1 MEKKSYLE
9 VLNKRYTYLELVDLF
24 QKKEIVSL
32 KDIKQKISNE
42 KLEDS
47 IIENE
52 VEIKVFKSYFSDKYI
67 LLTGGKYL
75 VGIYR
80 QLIENKDYNYLLEDS
95 ENRYEALDKIKLKDD
110 SIFQKS
116 VRLNILYSNDEK
128 ENRRAVYKRI
138 KNIYGI
144 SLIKFLKNEERK
156 TSGINS

>member
-1 MEKKSYLE
+1 MEKKAYLE
-9 VLNKRYTYLELVDLF
+9 VVNKRYTYLELIDLL

-32 KDIKQKISNE
+32 KNIKQKISNE

-52 VEIKVFKSYFSDKYI
+52 IEIKVFKSYYSDKYI

-80 QLIENKDYNYLLEDS
+80 QLIENKDYNYILEELEDKYKIL
-95 ENRYEALDKIKLKDD
+95 NKIKLKND

-116 VRLNILYSNDEK
+116 VRLNILYSNEEK

-144 SLIKFLKNEERK
+144 SLTKFLKNEEGK
-156 TSGINS
+156 NNGIDS